1 MAADLNSFETQVD
14 QQQADLANDIRNAED
29 KLMRLKEVYLKVKG
43 DKEMLTL
50 IKSLDEDKPSEAVE
64 ELEKA
69 IE

>member
-29 KLMRLKEVYLKVKG
+29 KLMRLKEVYLKVQG
-43 DKEMLTL
+43 AKEMLTL

-69 IE
+69 TE